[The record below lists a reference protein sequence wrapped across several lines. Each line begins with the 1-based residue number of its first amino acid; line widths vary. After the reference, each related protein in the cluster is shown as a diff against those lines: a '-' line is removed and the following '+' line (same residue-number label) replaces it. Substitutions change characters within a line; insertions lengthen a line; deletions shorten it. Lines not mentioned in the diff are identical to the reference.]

1 MTGDMIAL
9 CTGSDAV
16 FPFASETEVIGAL
29 PAYVIVAEMVV
40 KSLGVGERFGAFEPL
55 TVVGRRG
62 VERESVVVGRARG
75 RRS

>member
-1 MTGDMIAL
+1 MTGDMITL

-29 PAYVIVAEMVV
+29 SAYVIVAEMVV
-40 KSLGVGERFGAFEPL
+40 ESLGVGEIFGAVEPL
-55 TVVGRRG
+55 TIVRRRR
-62 VERESVVVGRARG
+62 VERERVVVGRARG